1 MILIADTGNTEVGE
15 PTITTSLRGIANVV
29 VHVSTLE
36 GEIHSGVFG
45 GPAPDAITALVHI
58 LSTLHDGAGNTTVE
72 GLTNDQEWRESV
84 TTAISSAPTPGYSKG
99 YS

>member
-1 MILIADTGNTEVGE
+1 ILIADTGNTEVGE

-72 GLTNDQEWRESV
+72 GLTNDQEWAGVS
-84 TTAISSAPTPGYSKG
+84 YD
-99 YS
+99 